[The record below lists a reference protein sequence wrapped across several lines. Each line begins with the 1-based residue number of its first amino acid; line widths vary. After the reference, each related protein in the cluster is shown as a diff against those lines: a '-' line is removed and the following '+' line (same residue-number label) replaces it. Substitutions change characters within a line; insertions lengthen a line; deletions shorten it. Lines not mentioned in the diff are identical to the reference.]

1 MATSPQKLIKALS
14 LDELIKRGAPKVFT
28 TSPAE
33 WKAKMV
39 AWFETSDDG
48 PKRKLYPAQY
58 EMLLIDMLAYCF
70 SLMGQEA
77 QAASEQRW
85 SLFATG
91 AHLDVVA
98 ANNSTF
104 RLKDEDGNLVEED
117 DPLRHRTAH
126 AHDRISK
133 AGPKE
138 SYRQQARA
146 YSAEIIDVAVTRP
159 EPGKINVYP
168 LLDTGI
174 PDAEFRAGL
183 LNYLDPEGK
192 RPQGDDVSVLPPE
205 AVAFTLTGTAA
216 VKRDQTVVKADI
228 EQSILNAATIW
239 QRRLADYIALSAPES
254 AAKAAHGLVDLAL
267 QPVGLATRKLAA
279 HQFAVVTGVDIAL
292 EVV

>member
-1 MATSPQKLIKALS
+1 MTTTPQKLIKALS

-28 TSPAE
+28 TSAAE

-39 AWFETSDDG
+39 AWFETSEDG
-48 PKRKLYPAQY
+48 PKRKLFPAQY

-70 SLMGQEA
+70 SLLGQEA

-85 SLFATG
+85 SAFAKG
-91 AHLDVVA
+91 KHLDVVA

-104 RLKDEDGNLVEED
+104 RLKDEDGNVIEED
-117 DPLRHRTAH
+117 DPLRYRTAH

-146 YSAEIIDVAVTRP
+146 FSVRIIDVAVTRP
-159 EPGKINVYP
+159 EPGKINIYP
-168 LLDTGI
+168 LLDTGV
-174 PDAEFRAGL
+174 PDAAFCAGL

-192 RPQGDDVSVLPPE
+192 RPQGDELAVLPPE
-205 AVAFTLTGTAA
+205 LVTFSITGKATVKQSQTA
-216 VKRDQTVVKADI
+216 VKADI
-228 EQSILNAATIW
+228 EQSVLKASSIW
-239 QRRLADYIALSAPES
+239 QRKLADYVAMSAPEG
-254 AAKAAHGLVDLAL
+254 AAKAEHDLVDIELGTN
-267 QPVGLATRKLAA
+267 GLINRKLDE
-279 HQFAVVTGVDIAL
+279 HQFATVTSADITI